1 MAAKRSKQRTR
12 FVLVIGGDE
21 FLNQQQVRDCRDRAA
36 KNDPEAEIIEL
47 DATDASQYDFDEAVS
62 PSLLSSSSI
71 VIIRHVQ
78 NADDSLADTMVD
90 YCASMTK
97 NPSENTGTVIAQHD
111 GGQKGKRV
119 IDRLTK
125 AGAEK
130 KDVPDLK
137 RADAKLNFVI
147 QCFEREHRR
156 IDPAA
161 AQQLVAVL
169 GDKTGELAAMCSQLC
184 FDFDEDPI
192 GLELV
197 NQYLTGN
204 AEVTGFEVADAALA
218 GNDAKAI
225 IDMRAAVA
233 QGTDPI
239 ALVGSL
245 AMKLRTLAKASAVRS
260 GEISQAEAKTN
271 PWVLRNATRQLSG
284 WTSEGLS
291 RCIQTLAWADE
302 QNKTNGGD
310 PMYALERSIELI
322 SHKGR
327 MNV

>member
-1 MAAKRSKQRTR
+1 MAGKRTKQRTR

-21 FLNQQQVRDCRDRAA
+21 FLNEQQVRDCRDEAA
-36 KNDPEAEIIEL
+36 RNDPEAEIIEL
-47 DATDASQYDFDEAVS
+47 DAGEASQYDFDEAVS
-62 PSLLSSSSI
+62 PSLLSASSI
-71 VIIRHVQ
+71 VIIRHIQ
-78 NADDSLADTMVD
+78 NADDALVDTMVS
-90 YCASMTK
+90 YCASMSKDPTAA
-97 NPSENTGTVIAQHD
+97 TGTVIAQHD
-111 GGQKGKRV
+111 GGQKGKRI
-119 IDRLTK
+119 IDRLAK

-130 KDVPDLK
+130 KAIPDLK

-147 QCFEREHRR
+147 QCFERRKRR
-156 IDPAA
+156 VDPAA

-169 GDKTGELAAMCSQLC
+169 GEKTGELAAMCEQLC
-184 FDFDEDPI
+184 FDFDDDPI
-192 GLELV
+192 SLNLV

-204 AEVTGFEVADAALA
+204 AEVTGFAVADAALA

-239 ALVGSL
+239 ALVGAL

-260 GEISQAEAKTN
+260 GSISQAEAKTN

-327 MNV
+327 MSV

>member
-1 MAAKRSKQRTR
+1 MAGKRSKPQTR

-21 FLNQQQVRDCRDRAA
+21 FLNVQQVRDCRDEAA
-36 KNDPEAEIIEL
+36 KSDPEAEIIEL
-47 DATDASQYDFDEAVS
+47 DASEASRYDFDEAVS
-62 PSLLSSSSI
+62 PSLLSTSSI
-71 VIIRHVQ
+71 VIIRHIQ
-78 NADDSLADTMVD
+78 NADDALVDTMVD
-90 YCASMTK
+90 YCASMAK
-97 NPSENTGTVIAQHD
+97 GSSEASGTVIAQHD
-111 GGQKGKRV
+111 GGQKGKRI
-119 IDRLTK
+119 IDRLAK

-130 KDVPDLK
+130 KDIPDLK

-147 QCFEREHRR
+147 QCFERRNRR
-156 IDPAA
+156 VDPAA

-169 GDKTGELAAMCSQLC
+169 GEKTGELAAMCEQLC
-184 FDFDEDPI
+184 FDFGDNPI
-192 GLELV
+192 GLDLV

-204 AEVTGFEVADAALA
+204 AEVTGFAVADAALA
-218 GNDAKAI
+218 GKDAKAI

-239 ALVGSL
+239 ALVGAL

-260 GEISQAEAKTN
+260 GSISQAEAKTN

-284 WTSEGLS
+284 WTSDGLS
-291 RCIQTLAWADE
+291 RCIQMLAWADE

-327 MNV
+327 MSV

>member
-1 MAAKRSKQRTR
+1 MAARQTKQGPR
-12 FVLVIGGDE
+12 FVLVVGGDA
-21 FLNQQQVRDCRDRAA
+21 FLNARQVHDCCDQAR
-36 KNDPEAEIIEL
+36 KSDPDAEVIEL
-47 DATDASQYDFDEAVS
+47 DAGEASQYDFDEAVS

-71 VIIRHVQ
+71 VVISHIQ
-78 NADDSLADTMVD
+78 NADDELVETMTA
-90 YCASMTK
+90 YCKSMAK
-97 NPSENTGTVIAQHD
+97 DPANACATVIAQHD
-111 GGQKGKRV
+111 GGPKGRKT
-119 IDRLTK
+119 IERLVK

-130 KDVPDLK
+130 KDIPDLK

-156 IDPAA
+156 VDPAA

-169 GDKTGELAAMCSQLC
+169 GERTGELAAMCSQLC
-184 FDFDEDPI
+184 FDFDDETI
-192 GLELV
+192 GLDLV
-197 NQYLTGN
+197 NRYLTGN
-204 AEVTGFEVADAALA
+204 PEVTGYAVGDEALA
-218 GNDAKAI
+218 GHDAKAI

-233 QGTDPI
+233 QGTEPI

-260 GEISQAEAKTN
+260 GEISQAEAKSN
-271 PWVLRNATRQLSG
+271 PWVLKIAMRQLSG

-302 QNKTNGGD
+302 QNKTSGGD
-310 PMYALERSIELI
+310 AMYALERSIELI
-322 SHKGR
+322 SRKGR